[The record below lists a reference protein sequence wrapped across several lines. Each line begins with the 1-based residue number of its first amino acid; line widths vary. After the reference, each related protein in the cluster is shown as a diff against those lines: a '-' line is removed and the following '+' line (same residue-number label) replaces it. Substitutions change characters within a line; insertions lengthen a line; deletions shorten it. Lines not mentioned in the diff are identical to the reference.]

1 MAYNPETGTDTVVFI
16 PMKQTGTIA
25 QPKTRSTGKQ
35 NNQPQTPEIHRTC
48 RKKSNDAKS
57 PKPTKNTKDQ
67 ILAYEILT
75 TSSICTKTE
84 SVAENRIKDS
94 MLKRRMQPM
103 TSGQRHIVKQK
114 LKKIFI
120 GTSETDENIDE
131 IPHFQMVS
139 HYTPRTIHF
148 EKPAAHN
155 ILTLPKYQQRKKEIL
170 RSGVQPQKN
179 NRTFWLPKNCITQFD
194 NAVMMNGAE
203 MFIELNFN
211 PTR

>member
-1 MAYNPETGTDTVVFI
+1 MQNNTLIMAYNPETGTDTVVFI
-16 PMKQTGTIA
+16 PMKQTGTVS

-57 PKPTKNTKDQ
+57 PKTTKKTKDQ

-103 TSGQRHIVKQK
+103 TSGQRHAVKQYLNK
-114 LKKIFI
+114 ALI
-120 GTSETDENIDE
+120 GMHGTTEDIDE
-131 IPHFQMVS
+131 AHFEMVV
-139 HYTPRTIHF
+139 HYTPRTRQF
-148 EKPAAHN
+148 NKPVPHN
-155 ILTLPKYQQRKKEIL
+155 ILTLPEYQQRTKEIL
-170 RSGVQPQKN
+170 RYGVPVKKDENVMRIYVVRKN
-179 NRTFWLPKNCITQFD
+179 YKTVWAYFEPVVR
-194 NAVMMNGAE
+194 
-203 MFIELNFN
+203 
-211 PTR
+211 

>member
-1 MAYNPETGTDTVVFI
+1 MQNNTLIMAYNPETGTDTIVFI
-16 PMKQTGTIA
+16 PMQQTGTIA

-57 PKPTKNTKDQ
+57 PKTTKNTKDQ

-120 GTSETDENIDE
+120 DTSAICEDVDEVC
-131 IPHFQMVS
+131 FQKKS
-139 HYTPRTIHF
+139 HYTPRTRQF
-148 EKPAAHN
+148 TKPVAHN
-155 ILTLPKYQQRKKEIL
+155 ILTLPEYTQRKKPI
-170 RSGVQPQKN
+170 
-179 NRTFWLPKNCITQFD
+179 I
-194 NAVMMNGAE
+194 
-203 MFIELNFN
+203 
-211 PTR
+211 